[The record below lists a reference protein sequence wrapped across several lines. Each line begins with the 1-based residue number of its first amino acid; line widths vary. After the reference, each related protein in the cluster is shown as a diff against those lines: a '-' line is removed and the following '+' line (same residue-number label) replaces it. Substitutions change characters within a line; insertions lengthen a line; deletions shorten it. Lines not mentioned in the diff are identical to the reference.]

1 MTALNTPTM
10 ADGHHNSD
18 ATRRKLMR
26 EALELQT
33 QWESTLKEI
42 TKGRQF
48 DDLTPEE
55 QHEWKRVSEL
65 YNEQI
70 DNKLLEWERN

>member
-1 MTALNTPTM
+1 MP
-10 ADGHHNSD
+10 DGRHDSD
-18 ATRRKLMR
+18 ATRRKLMG

-42 TKGRQF
+42 MKGRLF
-48 DDLTPEE
+48 EDLTPEE
-55 QHEWKRVSEL
+55 QNEWKRISEL

-70 DNKLLEWERN
+70 DKKLSEWQRN

>member
-1 MTALNTPTM
+1 M
-10 ADGHHNSD
+10 G
-18 ATRRKLMR
+18 

-42 TKGRQF
+42 MKGRLF
-48 DDLTPEE
+48 EDLTPEE
-55 QHEWKRVSEL
+55 QNEWKRISEL

-70 DNKLLEWERN
+70 DKKLSEWQRN

>member
-1 MTALNTPTM
+1 MP
-10 ADGHHNSD
+10 DGRHNSD
-18 ATRRKLMR
+18 ATRRKLMG

-33 QWESTLKEI
+33 QWESSLKDI
-42 TKGRQF
+42 LKGRQF

-55 QHEWKRVSEL
+55 QNEWKRISEL

-70 DNKLLEWERN
+70 DNKLREWQGN